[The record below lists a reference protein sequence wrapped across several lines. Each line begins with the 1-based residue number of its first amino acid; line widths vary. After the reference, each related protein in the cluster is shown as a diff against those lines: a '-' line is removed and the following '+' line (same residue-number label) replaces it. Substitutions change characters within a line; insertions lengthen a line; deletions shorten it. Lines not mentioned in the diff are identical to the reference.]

1 MPTKEELIEMGKK
14 AYARIE
20 RDKLLTQARTQAIQ
34 KLVNAHS
41 PEYEEYLDQAK
52 RALGLL

>member
-20 RDKLLTQARTQAIQ
+20 RDKLLTQARSQAIQ